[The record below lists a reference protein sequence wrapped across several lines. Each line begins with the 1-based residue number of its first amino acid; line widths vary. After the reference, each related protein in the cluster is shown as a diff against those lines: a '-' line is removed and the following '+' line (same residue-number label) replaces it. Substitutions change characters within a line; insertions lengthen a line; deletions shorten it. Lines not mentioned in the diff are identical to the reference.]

1 MNVFVGLLGAIAL
14 FLFAWFLSSDKKKI
28 NWRTIIVA
36 FALQVCL
43 GAFVIYVPFGKALVS
58 GMSSVVT
65 DLLEQS
71 KSGAQFVFSD
81 LADEKSSFY
90 FAFQVL
96 PVIVFFSS
104 LVSVLYHYGIMQF
117 LIRTIGG
124 WLQFL
129 LRTSRTESMVAAANM
144 FLGITESPLTVKPY
158 LLSMT
163 RSQLF
168 AVMVCGLSSVAGSVL
183 AGLVAMGI
191 SLDYLI
197 TAAVMAAPGGLM
209 MAKLLEPETDL
220 ATNESSQSKEA
231 DVVVEKS
238 SNVFEAATNG
248 ASSGLALCLNIAAML
263 IAFIGII
270 ALLNFILGWVT
281 SLVGFSGMT
290 VQVLL
295 GWVFSPIAILL
306 GVQPSEANVVASLM
320 GQKVIFNEF
329 VAFADFVQLKETL
342 SIKSQAIATF
352 ALCGFANFS
361 SIGIM
366 LGGLS
371 IMAPSR
377 KPEVAKLS
385 LRALIAATMA
395 NFMSAAIAG
404 IFIQFA

>member
-14 FLFAWFLSSDKKKI
+14 FLFAWFLSSDKKRI

-43 GAFVIYVPFGKALVS
+43 GAFVIYVPFGRALVS
-58 GMSSVVT
+58 GMSSIVT

>member
-1 MNVFVGLLGAIAL
+1 MNVFVGLLGAMAL

-58 GMSSVVT
+58 GMSSIVT

>member
-1 MNVFVGLLGAIAL
+1 M
-14 FLFAWFLSSDKKKI
+14 
-28 NWRTIIVA
+28 
-36 FALQVCL
+36 QVCL

-58 GMSSVVT
+58 GMSSIVT

>member
-28 NWRTIIVA
+28 NWRTVIVA

-58 GMSSVVT
+58 GMSSIVT

>member
-1 MNVFVGLLGAIAL
+1 MNVFVGLLGAMAL

-58 GMSSVVT
+58 GMSSIVT

-220 ATNESSQSKEA
+220 ATNESSQGKEA

>member
-1 MNVFVGLLGAIAL
+1 M
-14 FLFAWFLSSDKKKI
+14 
-28 NWRTIIVA
+28 A

-58 GMSSVVT
+58 GMSSIVT

>member
-58 GMSSVVT
+58 GMSSIVT